1 MHSSEFANAIVWLL
15 SAAVVPDSGQRFFFT
30 RGMSSFLSDVF
41 SASDT
46 RAHVI
51 LVPSRSRVVP
61 LLSHALV
68 LPYAFH
74 YDIG

>member
-1 MHSSEFANAIVWLL
+1 MSLL
-15 SAAVVPDSGQRFFFT
+15 TPSLCCSAVVLDPGQRCFFFHS
-30 RGMSSFLSDVF
+30 RYVVIPFGCI